1 VKDNVETKDET
12 SKVIIEDFQP
22 KMTSNDDYFLG
33 FVTGI

>member
-12 SKVIIEDFQP
+12 GKVIIQDFQP
-22 KMTSNDDYFLG
+22 KMTSDDDFFLG